1 VSARGPSPAGVLA
14 ARQRER
20 RLALLRLAALVA
32 LVGTLFAAV
41 ALTGE
46 LSAERVRDTVEDAG
60 IAAPLAFIALSSLL
74 TVAMFPGPL
83 LAGASGL
90 LFGTALGTPVSIVA
104 ATLGASLA
112 FSLSRRFG
120 ARSVDELS
128 GRRLRVVQDFIAQRG
143 FLAVLYARILPAMPY
158 NLVNYAAGLT
168 AVPLLTF
175 AAATAIGCAP
185 RAFAYTALGGSLSNL
200 DSPEA
205 IAAFA
210 VLLVMG
216 IGGMVMAARDAN
228 IRRRLAGFL
237 DARPDRVSSSGD
249 RERPDRVSSSGDRE
263 RSPAD
268 DVTAARRS
276 GSGRGW
282 SSPDDRSADRP

>member
-1 VSARGPSPAGVLA
+1 M
-14 ARQRER
+14 
-20 RLALLRLAALVA
+20 A
-32 LVGTLFAAV
+32 LVGGLFAVV
-41 ALTGE
+41 ALTGD
-46 LSAERVRDTVEDAG
+46 LSAERVSDTVDDAG

-90 LFGTALGTPVSIVA
+90 LFGTALGTPVSIIA

-112 FSLSRRFG
+112 FSLSRRYG
-120 ARSVDELS
+120 ARSVDALS
-128 GRRLRVVQDFIAQRG
+128 GRRVRVVQDFIAQRG
-143 FLAVLYARILPAMPY
+143 FLSVLYARILPAMPY
-158 NLVNYAAGLT
+158 NIVNYAAGLT

-200 DSPEA
+200 DSPAA

-216 IGGMVMAARDAN
+216 IGGTIVAARDVN
-228 IRRRLAGFL
+228 VRRRLAGI
-237 DARPDRVSSSGD
+237 RVSASGD
-249 RERPDRVSSSGDRE
+249 RKRP
-263 RSPAD
+263 PPD
-268 DVTAARRS
+268 DARRS
-276 GSGRGW
+276 ESGTGS
-282 SSPDDRSADRP
+282 SSRDGRSADQP

>member
-1 VSARGPSPAGVLA
+1 VSARGPSPAEVVS
-14 ARQRER
+14 ARRRER
-20 RLALLRLAALVA
+20 RLALLRLAALAA
-32 LVGTLFAAV
+32 LVGALFAAV
-41 ALTGE
+41 ALTGD
-46 LSAERVRDTVEDAG
+46 LSAERVRNAVDDAG

-128 GRRLRVVQDFIAQRG
+128 GHRVRVVQDFIAQRG
-143 FLAVLYARILPAMPY
+143 FLSVLYARILPAMPY
-158 NLVNYAAGLT
+158 NIVNYAAGLT
-168 AVPLLTF
+168 PVPLLTF

-200 DSPEA
+200 DSPAA

-210 VLLVMG
+210 VLLAMG
-216 IGGMVMAARDAN
+216 IGGTIVASRDAAV
-228 IRRRLAGFL
+228 RARL
-237 DARPDRVSSSGD
+237 RTVR
-249 RERPDRVSSSGDRE
+249 
-263 RSPAD
+263 
-268 DVTAARRS
+268 ARRS
-276 GSGRGW
+276 GSGRAT
-282 SSPDDRSADRP
+282 SSPDGRSADRP

>member
-1 VSARGPSPAGVLA
+1 VRRAGHA
-14 ARQRER
+14 HRDRRRER
-20 RLALLRLAALVA
+20 RLALLRLAALAA
-32 LVGTLFAAV
+32 LVGALFAAV
-41 ALTGE
+41 ALTGD
-46 LSAERVRDTVEDAG
+46 LSADRVRDTAEDAG
-60 IAAPLAFIALSSLL
+60 ALAPLAFVLLSALL

-83 LAGASGL
+83 LSGASGL
-90 LFGTALGTPVSIVA
+90 LFGAALGTPVSIVA

-128 GRRLRVVQDFIAQRG
+128 GHRLRVVQDFIAQRG
-143 FLAVLYARILPAMPY
+143 FLSVLYARILPAMPY
-158 NLVNYAAGLT
+158 NMVNYAAGLT

-210 VLLVMG
+210 VLVGMG
-216 IGGMVMAARDAN
+216 VVGFVVARRDAR
-228 IRRRLAGFL
+228 IRRGLE
-237 DARPDRVSSSGD
+237 
-249 RERPDRVSSSGDRE
+249 ERFTRF
-263 RSPAD
+263 
-268 DVTAARRS
+268 
-276 GSGRGW
+276 GSGRAT

>member
-1 VSARGPSPAGVLA
+1 VSARGPSPAEVVSI
-14 ARQRER
+14 RRRER
-20 RLALLRLAALVA
+20 RLALLRLGALAALVGA
-32 LVGTLFAAV
+32 LFVAV
-41 ALTGE
+41 ALTGDV
-46 LSAERVRDTVEDAG
+46 SADRVRDTVDGAG

-120 ARSVDELS
+120 ARAVDELS
-128 GRRLRVVQDFIAQRG
+128 GHRVRVVQDFIAQRG
-143 FLAVLYARILPAMPY
+143 FLSVLYARILPAMPY
-158 NLVNYAAGLT
+158 NIVNYAAGLT

-200 DSPEA
+200 DSPAA

-216 IGGMVMAARDAN
+216 IGGTVVASRDAAV
-228 IRRRLAGFL
+228 RARLRT
-237 DARPDRVSSSGD
+237 AR
-249 RERPDRVSSSGDRE
+249 
-263 RSPAD
+263 
-268 DVTAARRS
+268 ARRS
-276 GSGRGW
+276 ESGRGS
-282 SSPDDRSADRP
+282 SSPDGRSADRP